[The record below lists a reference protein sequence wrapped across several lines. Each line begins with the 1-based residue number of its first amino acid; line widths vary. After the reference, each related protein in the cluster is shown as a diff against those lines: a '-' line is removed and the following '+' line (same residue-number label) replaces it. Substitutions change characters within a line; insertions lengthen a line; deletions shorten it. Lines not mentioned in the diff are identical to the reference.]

1 MDKIIIS
8 GFPLQTVIG
17 TFPEER
23 KQPQELVFDLTL
35 YGDFSRAGKT
45 DTLEGTVDYRKL
57 EEQLLAM
64 AEHSACFLLE
74 ALAEKTAQLCLSF
87 PEVKKAVVR
96 ITKPAAALRQEK
108 IAVEIERSAAG
119 N

>member
-1 MDKIIIS
+1 MDKIIITGLTVS
-8 GFPLQTVIG
+8 AVIG

-23 KQPQELVFDLTL
+23 KQPQELIFDLTL

-45 DTLEGTVDYRKL
+45 DTLVGTVDYRKL
-57 EEQLLAM
+57 EEQLLDM
-64 AEHSACFLLE
+64 AEKSSFFLLE
-74 ALAEKTAQLCLSF
+74 ALAEKTAQLCLAF
-87 PEVKKAVVR
+87 PEVKKAAVR

-119 N
+119 D